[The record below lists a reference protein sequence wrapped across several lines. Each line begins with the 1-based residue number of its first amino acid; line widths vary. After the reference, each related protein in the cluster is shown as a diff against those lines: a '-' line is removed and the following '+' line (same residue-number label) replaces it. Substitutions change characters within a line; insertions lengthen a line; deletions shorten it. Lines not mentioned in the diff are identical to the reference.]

1 MWDQEELYLSDKPLR
16 LAKEERPGSF
26 HEQALEF
33 FPPLLWW
40 SHLRGMPLLL
50 PFHERLD
57 HTMDVVDNSVN
68 IFILQNPVL
77 QYIAASNTIA
87 ARRLYNIVE

>member
-1 MWDQEELYLSDKPLR
+1 
-16 LAKEERPGSF
+16 
-26 HEQALEF
+26 
-33 FPPLLWW
+33 
-40 SHLRGMPLLL
+40 
-50 PFHERLD
+50 
-57 HTMDVVDNSVN
+57 MDVVDNSVN